1 MYIVLDVIHVSTL
14 IRLKYIDSRI
24 VELKEKK
31 KFKKIKWLTKRKA
44 NTIEIVHISKNVA
57 VSVHI
62 IITFIKICL
71 WNACT
76 SINSRIVK
84 RIENKSGNEKN

>member
-14 IRLKYIDSRI
+14 IRLKYMDSRI
-24 VELKEKK
+24 VELTEKK
-31 KFKKIKWLTKRKA
+31 GKKIIGLTKRKA
-44 NTIEIVHISKNVA
+44 NTIEIVHISENSA

-71 WNACT
+71 RNACT

-84 RIENKSGNEKN
+84 LIENKSGKEKI

>member
-14 IRLKYIDSRI
+14 IRLKYMDSRI

-31 KFKKIKWLTKRKA
+31 GKKIIGLTKRKA
-44 NTIEIVHISKNVA
+44 NTIELVHISENSA

-76 SINSRIVK
+76 IINSRIVK

>member
-14 IRLKYIDSRI
+14 IRLKYMDSRI

-31 KFKKIKWLTKRKA
+31 RKTIIGLTKRKA
-44 NTIEIVHISKNVA
+44 NTIELVHISENSA

>member
-1 MYIVLDVIHVSTL
+1 M
-14 IRLKYIDSRI
+14 DSRI
-24 VELKEKK
+24 VELTEKK
-31 KFKKIKWLTKRKA
+31 GKKIIGLTKRKA
-44 NTIEIVHISKNVA
+44 NTIEIVHISDNSA

-71 WNACT
+71 RNACT

-84 RIENKSGNEKN
+84 LIENKSGKEKIWNSSQKTKKKTFKVVHMS